1 MFLMRTT
8 AKSLASETQ
17 HPAAFIAAAD
27 SPWNGLPR
35 GTTVTGDQERA
46 ITERITI
53 RM

>member
-27 SPWNGLPR
+27 SPWNGS
-35 GTTVTGDQERA
+35 QE
-46 ITERITI
+46 EQL
-53 RM
+53 